1 MYKSVLRL
9 IVFVVVIDMLF
20 LSFSVAS
27 VMGQNTNSTITS
39 NEELRHSYEFPV
51 ILTNSTDFLKKLTDL
66 LNLMNQSQNQLLS
79 NGTSQVVNNPA
90 DAKRLNDDLNT
101 LLNSGQISSN
111 DYTVL
116 QSILSNN
123 TNLAQLL
130 QALSKDNLNDIVS
143 MLQALQNV
151 KDPNQAKQMY
161 QNILSII
168 NDRYKSGNMSLADY
182 IAALKAL
189 QLIGSSKNLDI
200 IDLNNELKIAESEY
214 LKSIISLLNS
224 VNNLKTPIGE
234 SQLNFNKSSIIP
246 SSNLISQPLS
256 NINALP
262 SGLTLPSGMQISDTL
277 IILAISI
284 VVMLILLWKWNAI
297 FSSVMRMIEHNK
309 TVSVS
314 TDLEKY
320 GESVKLYWSAVNI
333 LSKRIPINSYDT
345 HREYA
350 SKVLQGLPSVGG
362 DFNKIA
368 MTYELERFGGVKS
381 NELIDDAKRAFKNI
395 LTMELK

>member
-27 VMGQNTNSTITS
+27 VMGQNTNSTIMS

-161 QNILSII
+161 QNILSMI

-214 LKSIISLLNS
+214 LKSMISLLNS

-309 TVSVS
+309 TVSVL

>member
-214 LKSIISLLNS
+214 LKSMISLLNS

>member
-1 MYKSVLRL
+1 
-9 IVFVVVIDMLF
+9 MLF

-214 LKSIISLLNS
+214 LKSMISLLNS